1 MEAIKKLFGISKD
14 PVGLPGTKFANL
26 LSMGLKAKGFKEEVF
41 FNGEEKGYRY
51 SRKNDIGTEMVFT
64 FGGGKDRYK
73 ETPVSALLKVE
84 DSQMFKSIYKTF
96 EFPTIDLRVDPT
108 NLEKV
113 KRMHTDNA
121 AHEERQRNKINKIYD
136 FVGAF
141 IDNDL
146 SKVKKLMEQEDNL
159 SKLLKPKTQDAMEIA

>member
-1 MEAIKKLFGISKD
+1 MELIKKFLGLGENEHK
-14 PVGLPGTKFANL
+14 GLPGTKFANL

-51 SRKNDIGTEMVFT
+51 SRKNDVGTEMIFT

-73 ETPVSALLKVE
+73 ETPVSALFKVE
-84 DSQMFKSIYKTF
+84 DSSIFKSIYKTF
-96 EFPTIDLRVDPT
+96 NFPTIDLSVDPQ

-113 KRMHTDNA
+113 KKIHKDNLE
-121 AHEERQRNKINKIYD
+121 HEERQRGKITKIYD

-141 IDNDL
+141 INNDI
-146 SKVKKLMEQEDNL
+146 SKVKELMESAE
-159 SKLLKPKTQDAMEIA
+159 KPTKKIKESEHSLAI